1 MGLILQQLGDKAM
14 FNQLFIVDVTKSKY
28 VGAINGEDDLIDVQ
42 EQEVGDEQDKQFFF
56 KKRKDLWDP
65 QMHMQLF
72 DEAQALLDDDFM
84 DGINFEEEKN
94 TEWDHVKNMDI
105 WDDQQTMAVFNGGQI
120 STKCSLQENTRIKKK
135 DTSLSLES

>member
-1 MGLILQQLGDKAM
+1 
-14 FNQLFIVDVTKSKY
+14 
-28 VGAINGEDDLIDVQ
+28 
-42 EQEVGDEQDKQFFF
+42 
-56 KKRKDLWDP
+56 
-65 QMHMQLF
+65 MHMQLF